1 MIKIDFNKITGIIK
15 PVNAGGQP
23 PILGTNF
30 GMFRYLT
37 DASVPY
43 SRLHDVGGAYGGGRW
58 VDIPNIFR
66 NFDAD
71 ENDPDSYDFAFTD
84 LLITAL
90 MEAGIEPYFRLGVT
104 IENACKV
111 KYYRIDPPKD
121 FHKWARICEH
131 IIRHYTEGWA
141 DGFEYSITYWE
152 IWNEPDNFE
161 NPYDNMMWKGTEE
174 EYFRLYDITSKHL
187 KKCFPD
193 IKVGGYSSSGFYEIK
208 APGTFID
215 HANSTPR
222 TVYLVEYFERFLNY
236 IKESGAPMDFF
247 SWHSYDD
254 ADSNTV
260 YANYVRSMLD
270 KAGYTETESHCT
282 EWNGE
287 TQNHGTYRHA
297 AVTASI
303 LLEFQRTPVDL
314 ACFYDM
320 RCGMGKYAGLFCPAT
335 YKPLPPYYAFLA
347 FGELYRLGNEVA
359 LDYTPAKGV
368 YAVAARNEK
377 YGTLMMANVSKE
389 AYPIE
394 LSAEGAEF
402 FECRVTVEGECD
414 RKCSLPKALAPD
426 SILTVRYII
435 EENI

>member
-1 MIKIDFNKITGIIK
+1 MFNIDFDRIKGIIK

-23 PILGTNF
+23 PMIGTNF
-30 GMFRYLT
+30 SMFRYLS
-37 DASVPY
+37 DALVPY

-71 ENDPDSYDFAFTD
+71 ETLPENYDFAFTD
-84 LLITAL
+84 LLIKAL
-90 MEAGIEPYFRLGVT
+90 VEAGVEPYFRLGVT
-104 IENACKV
+104 IENDCKV
-111 KYYRIDPPKD
+111 KYYHLDPPKD
-121 FHKWARICEH
+121 YNKWAIICEH

-141 DGFEYSITYWE
+141 NGFNYSITYWE

-174 EYFRLYDITSKHL
+174 DYFRLYDVTAKHL
-187 KKCFPD
+187 KKCFPN

-215 HANSTPR
+215 NANSTPR
-222 TVYLVEYFERFLNY
+222 TVFLVEYFERFLKY
-236 IKESGAPMDFF
+236 IKASGAPMDFF

-254 ADSNTV
+254 ADSNTI
-260 YANYVRSMLD
+260 YANYVREKLD
-270 KAGYTETESHCT
+270 EAGYTETESHCT

-287 TQNHGTYRHA
+287 TQKHGTYRHA

-303 LLEFQRTPVDL
+303 LLEFQITPVDL

-320 RCGMGKYAGLFCPAT
+320 KCGMGKYAGLFSPET
-335 YKPLPPYYAFLA
+335 YKPLPPYYAFSS
-347 FGELYRLGNEVA
+347 FGELYELGNEVV
-359 LDYTPAKGV
+359 LDYPKDKGI

-377 YGTLMMANVSKE
+377 FGEIMITNISEEK
-389 AYPIE
+389 YPLEII
-394 LSAEGAEF
+394 AKGADEIL
-402 FECRVTVEGECD
+402 ECRITTEGECD
-414 RKCSLPKALAPD
+414 RKCSMPMALPPD
-426 SILTVRYII
+426 SILTVKYTLG
-435 EENI
+435 E